1 MSETREIIRINRDN
15 RYELFTAAYDGS
27 YYTILGCGG
36 GLGEW
41 TTGYTELL
49 EESCIG
55 TPKQFITFTG
65 DDLNIN
71 YSLIGDN
78 AYKPDLTCL
87 MFTLD
92 GLDTGKLAIFKLRMG
107 DRWFDDIADNNQRLQ
122 DAMKDKEGQTQER
135 AILRQESREMR

>member
-71 YSLIGDN
+71 YSLI
-78 AYKPDLTCL
+78 C
-87 MFTLD
+87 
-92 GLDTGKLAIFKLRMG
+92 I
-107 DRWFDDIADNNQRLQ
+107 
-122 DAMKDKEGQTQER
+122 
-135 AILRQESREMR
+135 